1 MIETI
6 WRKLSFIIYQLSA
19 KKYCEVKIKKFEFNM
34 FPVNC
39 YVLSDETGEAVVI
52 DPGCFYEEEKQL
64 LKHYLTS
71 HGLTLKRVLNTH
83 LHLDH
88 IFGNPFLFEEY
99 GIQPEAGQ
107 QDEFWLAQ
115 ASAQS
120 RMFGFR
126 YDEKQP
132 AIGHY
137 LCDGDIIRFGNTE
150 LETVHVPGHSPGS
163 MVFVNRKDNCAF
175 SGDVLFQGS
184 IGRAD
189 LTGGNF
195 DELREHICSRL
206 FVLPADMKVYP
217 GHGHSTTIG
226 FEKANN
232 PFFR

>member
-1 MIETI
+1 
-6 WRKLSFIIYQLSA
+6 
-19 KKYCEVKIKKFEFNM
+19 M

-39 YVLSDETGEAVVI
+39 YILWDDTKEAVVI
-52 DPGCFYEEEKQL
+52 DPACFYEEEKQAFKAFIAKEG
-64 LKHYLTS
+64 LKLT
-71 HGLTLKRVLNTH
+71 HLLNTH
-83 LHLDH
+83 LHIDH
-88 IFGNPFLFEEY
+88 VFGNPFIQQEY
-99 GIQPEAGQ
+99 GLKAEGGQ
-107 QDEFWLAQ
+107 QDEFWLEQ
-115 ASAQS
+115 ATAQS
-120 RMFGFR
+120 RMFGLHIK
-126 YDEKQP
+126 ETP
-132 AIGHY
+132 APLGKYI
-137 LCDGDIIRFGNTE
+137 CDGDIIRFGNTE

>member
-1 MIETI
+1 M
-6 WRKLSFIIYQLSA
+6 
-19 KKYCEVKIKKFEFNM
+19 KIKKFEFNM

-39 YVLSDETGEAVVI
+39 YLLIDESGEAVVI
-52 DPGCFYEEEKQL
+52 DPGCFYEEEKQT
-64 LKHYLTS
+64 LKKYIES
-71 HGLTLKRVLNTH
+71 HGLTLKHVLNTH

-88 IFGNPFLFEEY
+88 LFGNPFLYKEY
-99 GIQPEAGQ
+99 GLKPEAGQ

-115 ASAQS
+115 ASVQS

-126 YDEKQP
+126 YDEEQP
-132 AIGHY
+132 PIGRY
-137 LCDGDIIRFGNTE
+137 ICDGDIIRFGNVE
-150 LETVHVPGHSPGS
+150 LEAIHVPGHSPGS
-163 MVFVNRKDNCAF
+163 MVYYCKAENLMF

-189 LTGGNF
+189 LAGGNF

-206 FVLPADMKVYP
+206 FVLPDDTKVYP

-226 FEKANN
+226 YEKSNN